1 MAQDIKNAISKEV
14 SNLKAKAEV
23 SPIRE
28 DLETI
33 REDMRVLST
42 DAKTL
47 GRDLKDEGRKQ
58 YDEAKVKARETVDV
72 ARERG
77 RDQLAEMLSFVSN
90 NPGQSVAFAFVGG
103 MIASLLL
110 GRRR

>member
-1 MAQDIKNAISKEV
+1 MAQDIKNAVSKEV
-14 SNLKAKAEV
+14 SNIKTKAEV

-33 REDMRVLST
+33 REDMRVLAN

-47 GRDLKDEGRKQ
+47 GRDVKVEGRKQ
-58 YDEAKVKARETVDV
+58 LDQASIKAREAAEI

-77 RDQLAEMLSFVSN
+77 RDYLSESLTFVQN
-90 NPGQSVAFAFVGG
+90 NPGQSIAFAFVGG
-103 MIASLLL
+103 MIASMLL
-110 GRRR
+110 GRRG